1 MTKIGVISD
10 SHGALANVRAASEA
24 LKECSYI
31 LHLGDHERDAD
42 EIGEKNGVHVIALAG
57 NCDLFSQ
64 APTEA
69 VFEVERVRVLGVHG
83 HREGVKNGL
92 LHLSLKAEQAGA
104 RLVLFGHTHIPG
116 ILTESGIIFVNPGA
130 LRDGR
135 YAVVEIDGERVN
147 AELKRL

>member
-42 EIGEKNGVHVIALAG
+42 EIGEKNGVHVITLAG

-64 APTEA
+64 APTES
-69 VFEVERVRVLGVHG
+69 VFEVEGVRVLGVHG

-104 RLVLFGHTHIPG
+104 RLVLFGHTHIKLYPVEW
-116 ILTESGIIFVNPGA
+116 TRA
-130 LRDGR
+130 LARQKPRPRTMDSRQSASSPSCGQ
-135 YAVVEIDGERVN
+135 
-147 AELKRL
+147 